1 MDLNKYMDCRDI
13 DSKTFR
19 YHTFQFL
26 HILKKNGIY
35 CRKYCTTDSN
45 QFKNTLNPYGFLD
58 DYTGK
63 ITPRRVGKPET
74 ILNYFSEDA
83 KELSRILAM
92 NPKMKYDM
100 NPYFNINGKKTF
112 KEILNDWKLFFS
124 ILGIRFIG
132 GNFSV
137 PTKDTSKV
145 IGDYYSKINT

>member
-13 DSKTFR
+13 DSKTFK

-35 CRKYCTTDSN
+35 CRKYCP
-45 QFKNTLNPYGFLD
+45 TLKYALKPYTVLD
-58 DYTGK
+58 DYSGK
-63 ITPRRVGKPET
+63 ITPKRVGKPET

-83 KELSRILAM
+83 KELSRILVM

-100 NPYFNINGKKTF
+100 NLYFNINSKKTF

-132 GNFSV
+132 GNFNISI
-137 PTKDTSKV
+137 KDASKV
-145 IGDYYSKINT
+145 IGNYYNKINT